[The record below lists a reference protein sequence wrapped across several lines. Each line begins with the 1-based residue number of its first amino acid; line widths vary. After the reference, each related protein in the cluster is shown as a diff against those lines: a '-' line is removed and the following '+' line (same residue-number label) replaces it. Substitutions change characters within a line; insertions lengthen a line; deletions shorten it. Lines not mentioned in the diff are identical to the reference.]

1 MAILLVTHSEDP
13 SCDRACAELARL
25 GYSVARVDVDRF
37 PSGLPL
43 AVSQGAAAPETEI
56 PARNGH
62 VRACDI
68 DAVWNRYCDSGE
80 CLPHEMNDRHRALA
94 VYQSQM
100 FIDGWLASLPV
111 FQLDPRPAAQTAEL
125 KLLQHHVATE
135 TGLEIPRTLVANDP
149 EAVRRF
155 AATCPTGVV
164 AKMLQN
170 RGLDDG
176 ETTLAVGTTLLS
188 NDDLA
193 SLDGLHLCP
202 MIFQELVP
210 KQLELRVTIVGE
222 KIFTA
227 AVDSQMA
234 ESSKVDWRLGSE
246 HLTWIHHALPLEL
259 EHKLL
264 VLLRRFGIGY
274 AAVDLILT
282 PEGRYVFLELNVNGL
297 YNWLEDA
304 LGFTI
309 SESIAELLV
318 KHARRKVG

>member
-13 SCDRACAELARL
+13 SCDRACDELSRL
-25 GYSVARVDVDRF
+25 GHSVARVDVDRF

-43 AVSQGAAAPETEI
+43 AIYQGATAPEVEI
-56 PARNGH
+56 PARDGGI
-62 VRACDI
+62 RLRDI
-68 DAVWNRYCDSGE
+68 EAVWNRYFDAGE
-80 CLPHEMNDRHRALA
+80 CLPYEMDPHQRALA

-100 FIDGWLASLPV
+100 FIDGWLASLAV

-125 KLLQHHVATE
+125 KILQHHLATAI
-135 TGLEIPRTLVANDP
+135 GLEIPRTLVANDP

-170 RGLDDG
+170 RGFDDG
-176 ETTLAVGTTLLS
+176 ETAVGVGTTLLS
-188 NDDLA
+188 ADDLRA
-193 SLDGLHLCP
+193 LDSLHLCP

-222 KIFTA
+222 RIFTA
-227 AVDSQMA
+227 AVDSQVA
-234 ESSKVDWRLGSE
+234 ESSKVDWRLGTE
-246 HLTWIHHALPLEL
+246 HLTWIHHALPYEV
-259 EHKLL
+259 EQKLL
-264 VLLRRFGIGY
+264 ALLHRFGLRY

-282 PEGRYVFLELNVNGL
+282 PDGRYVFLELNVNGL

-309 SESIAELLV
+309 SESIAELLA
-318 KHARRKVG
+318 KHARRKIV